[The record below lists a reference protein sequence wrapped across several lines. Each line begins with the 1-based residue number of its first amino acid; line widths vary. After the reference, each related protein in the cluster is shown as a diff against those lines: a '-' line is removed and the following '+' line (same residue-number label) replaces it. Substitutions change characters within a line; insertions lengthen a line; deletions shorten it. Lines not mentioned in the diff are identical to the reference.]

1 VKIIVGSSS
10 GGHTTELLT
19 LLNLMGNLLAVTP
32 TAVVTTMRISE
43 SAFLHLDRPIHYV
56 GEADRSKPLRSIAVL
71 LKTMGLALRERPD
84 IVITTGSMPLAL
96 FCFWCRIFGAK
107 IIWIDSIAQMESMSL
122 SGQFV
127 KLFSSLCFV
136 QWPELA
142 KRYKNVIYAGEV
154 L

>member
-19 LLNLMGNLLAVTP
+19 LLKLMVTLLP
-32 TAVVTTMRISE
+32 TAPAAVVTTMRISE
-43 SAFLHLDRPIHYV
+43 SAFLHLGKPIHYI
-56 GEADRSKPLRSIAVL
+56 GEADRSKPLQSIAVL
-71 LKTMGLALRERPD
+71 VKTMALAYKERPD
-84 IVITTGSMPLAL
+84 IVITTGSMPLAF
-96 FCFWCRIFGAK
+96 FCFWCRLLGAK
-107 IIWIDSIAQMESMSL
+107 IIWIDSIAQMESMSI

-127 KLFSSLCFV
+127 KRFSSLCFV
-136 QWPELA
+136 QWPSLA